1 MRLEATGIR
10 VDSGDGSHL
19 VGLSTGDHSLGALA
33 VVVET
38 AQDSDGQRFQW
49 RLANRSDRPV
59 AVRSVAFVFK
69 LSASGPVRMWRH
81 GYQSWSPTGVARLGV
96 DRDPSVHSGIEV
108 LRAAHH
114 ADQRM
119 VGDPYELRSEWVTV
133 LVDDSGPVVMVGF
146 QGSGRHDGTFR
157 LVPDGPRLE
166 AEAFLGDAVLQPGAA
181 IELHPL
187 AVRTGASQEEAVTLL
202 EHWADA
208 NGRSAGARTAAA
220 YQVGWCSWYQYFH
233 AVTEAHILDNLA
245 RSSDWPFELFQVDDG
260 YQRAIGD
267 WLETSPTF
275 PSGLDGLASRI
286 TGAGHQAGI
295 WLAPFLAAP
304 DSEVATRHPDWLA
317 RRRRSDGSLSPLIV
331 WQNPSWGGGR
341 DGLMYC
347 LDTSRPE
354 VTAHLEEVAHAIVQ
368 LGYRYLK
375 LDFTFA
381 PSADGVWSD
390 PSLTPAQ
397 RVRQGYAA
405 IRAGAGPEAFILA
418 CGAPLSHVVGLVDAA
433 RIGQDVAPQ
442 WSLDPGDEAVPG
454 YLATQPSTQMA
465 WASTAARAFMHR
477 RLWLNDPDCLM
488 LRTSRT
494 RLRPEAAA
502 TWARAVGLSGGMALV
517 SDDLGLLGEPARDLL
532 SECLELGRASDAAAR
547 AGQTPVVKSLLDA
560 PVPTD
565 MEAAGRRLDV
575 DVLDGSSKLSRT

>member
-547 AGQTPVVKSLLDA
+547 AGQTPAVKSLLDA

>member
-354 VTAHLEEVAHAIVQ
+354 VTAHLEEVAHAILQ